1 MAKRTKTNGPHSSG
15 LILCERV
22 LQDLVNRDA
31 VTCVNIFNGLSAQ
44 SFPMLMPVAYAFAQV
59 TGASGPF
66 EYEYKIV
73 DGDGNI
79 VALSQKSRVDPQ
91 PGTDETTSHKVISA
105 FNGLGFEREG
115 LYAVILEIDGVEAAE
130 LPLKVTR
137 IMPQVVSGQAS
148 GRA

>member
-105 FNGLGFEREG
+105 FNGLGFEKEG